1 MPTGI
6 RRSRRDAALEIA
18 KQVPQK
24 RAKKGDAEAEKPKMS
39 KTQKFNNQFKEVCG
53 LALGSPLPHLHRD
66 WAHPCHICTTGT
78 GPKLGLRAV

>member
-6 RRSRRDAALEIA
+6 RRSRRDAALAIA

-39 KTQKFNNQFKEVCG
+39 KTQKFNNQYLQVEK
-53 LALGSPLPHLHRD
+53 LMKTPSRLT
-66 WAHPCHICTTGT
+66 HIEY
-78 GPKLGLRAV
+78 